1 MEGEGGA
8 RSNEAQSGGAENKT
22 AKQRV
27 NYASSV
33 WIGMK
38 AMNKEN
44 NVYAGEYWGKCGS
57 YSFCASEDQPHF
69 RVPTLGLAGNGYGL
83 GARTCMCWTC
93 GRACQAE
100 KEDHDKDLS
109 AAVKATKRPDMK
121 VESRTRAARPAARG
135 GPRRSAGAPLPSP
148 PDARSRRAT
157 SHTQMQDGAR
167 GRSARTARSDTLA
180 SRATSVLFSPRASLA
195 APREPH
201 RPRRPRPGRGA
212 RSRARESSDALA
224 SPRDAVLVPRLVAA
238 GLVDPL
244 AILLLHEASMPHE
257 GLPSREGGVLPPV
270 LHRSLVGS
278 VVVVLAVLLRG
289 LQRALG
295 ACARHV
301 CHLPSAVFGVCLRS
315 VPLAPPL
322 SNINYILV

>member
-1 MEGEGGA
+1 
-8 RSNEAQSGGAENKT
+8 
-22 AKQRV
+22 
-27 NYASSV
+27 
-33 WIGMK
+33 
-38 AMNKEN
+38 
-44 NVYAGEYWGKCGS
+44 
-57 YSFCASEDQPHF
+57 
-69 RVPTLGLAGNGYGL
+69 
-83 GARTCMCWTC
+83 MCWTC

-167 GRSARTARSDTLA
+167 GRSARTARSDKLA

-201 RPRRPRPGRGA
+201 RPRRDLGLVGA
-212 RSRARESSDALA
+212 HEVALA
-224 SPRDAVLVPRLVAA
+224 RVAMHSRVRDAVLVPRLVAA

-295 ACARHV
+295 ARARHA

-322 SNINYILV
+322 SNINYIYRASVFRALHFHIPTQYAGFLVALYQGRGKGSAVCYSVLTKLIGNKFQLKVFLPVCSVHYLYGALNK